1 MPADNRAVIPITKCE
16 EAPMVLLASDYDQ
29 PRFLKAAD
37 LEGKKKFKIE
47 SVTEEV
53 VGTDQQKKLVVWF
66 SLS

>member
-1 MPADNRAVIPITKCE
+1 
-16 EAPMVLLASDYDQ
+16 MVLLASDYDQ
-29 PRFLKAAD
+29 SRFLKAAD

-47 SVTEEV
+47 LVTEEV